1 MSKKILI
8 APLNWGLGHATRCM
22 PIIDELLRQ
31 GADVML
37 ASDGAALRLLQAE
50 YPHLPIFELP
60 AYNIRYPF
68 NSMMLSMATQ
78 MPKILRGCV
87 GEYFWLRKFIKTHN
101 IDVVI
106 SDNRFG
112 FFNKNTHNIFMTHQA
127 NILMPSKWMQRW
139 VNGVNHFFIKKFHAL
154 WIPDFENEPNL
165 AGKLAHENLPNSLII
180 TYLGALSRMK
190 PPITTLKKYEVI
202 AVLSGPEP
210 QRTNLEKIILHQ
222 FEKMTSPQSCFQLDG
237 AFAPYFDSKTT
248 KKKKLLLV
256 RGVMND
262 TDVNLNNN
270 KIEIHNYLKAK
281 ELQEKIAQSETMI
294 CRSGYSTIMDLVTLK
309 IPTILI
315 PTPGQTEQEY
325 LAFELMRQNL
335 FYAQNQ
341 SSFDLGVCLYH
352 VKKYSGFGNFPN
364 PQETLSQIVNDLL
377 KF

>member
-22 PIIDELLRQ
+22 PLIDELLRQ

-37 ASDGAALRLLQAE
+37 ASDGAALQLLREE
-50 YPHLPIFELP
+50 YPQLPIFELP

-68 NSMMLSMATQ
+68 NSMMLSMVTQ
-78 MPKILRGCV
+78 MPKILRGCL
-87 GEYFWLRKFIKTHN
+87 GEYFWLRKFIKTHK
-101 IDVVI
+101 IDIVI

-112 FFNKNTHNIFMTHQA
+112 FFNKNTYNIFMTHQA
-127 NILMPSKWMQRW
+127 NILIPSKWMQRW
-139 VNGVNHFFIKKFHAL
+139 VNRVNHFFIKKFHTL

-165 AGKLAHENLPNSLII
+165 AGQLAHENLPKSLII
-180 TYLGALSRMK
+180 KYLGGLSRMK
-190 PPITTLKKYEVI
+190 PPIETLKKYQVI

-210 QRTNLEKIILHQ
+210 QRTHLEKIILEQ
-222 FEKMTSPQSCFQLDG
+222 FEKMVPPPDTLGTS
-237 AFAPYFDSKTT
+237 PYFDSKNLEN
-248 KKKKLLLV
+248 KPFLLV

-262 TDVNLNNN
+262 TIFNLKNK

-281 ELQEKIAQSETMI
+281 ELQEKINQSNVMI

-309 IPTILI
+309 IPAILI

-325 LAFELMRQNL
+325 LASELMRKNL
-335 FYAQNQ
+335 FYTQNQ
-341 SSFDLGVCLYH
+341 DKLDLEVALEN
-352 VKKYSGFGNFPN
+352 VKNYEGFGKFQNQ
-364 PQETLSQIVNDLL
+364 QETLSQIVNDLL

>member
-22 PIIDELLRQ
+22 PLIDELLRQ

-37 ASDGAALRLLQAE
+37 ASDGAALQLLQAE
-50 YPHLPIFELP
+50 YAQLPIFELP

-78 MPKILRGCV
+78 MPKILRGCL
-87 GEYFWLRKFIKTHN
+87 GEHFWLKKFIKTHK
-101 IDVVI
+101 IDIVI

-112 FFNKNTHNIFMTHQA
+112 FFNKNTYNIFMTHQA
-127 NILMPSKWMQRW
+127 NILIPSKWMQRW
-139 VNGVNHFFIKKFHAL
+139 VNRVNHFFIKKFHTL

-165 AGKLAHENLPNSLII
+165 AGQLAHENLPKPLII
-180 TYLGALSRMK
+180 KYLGALSRMK
-190 PPITTLKKYEVI
+190 PPIETPKKYEVI

-210 QRTNLEKIILHQ
+210 QRTHLEKIILEQ
-222 FEKMTSPQSCFQLDG
+222 FENRIPQQNL
-237 AFAPYFDSKTT
+237 DSKTLEN
-248 KKKKLLLV
+248 KPFLLV

-262 TDVNLNNN
+262 TVFNLKNK

-281 ELQEKIAQSETMI
+281 ELQEKIAESAVMI
-294 CRSGYSTIMDLVTLK
+294 CRSGYSTIMDLVTLQ
-309 IPTILI
+309 IPAILI

-325 LAFELMRQNL
+325 LASELMKNQF
-335 FYAQNQ
+335 FYTQNQ
-341 SSFDLGVCLYH
+341 DKLDLDMALEN
-352 VKKYSGFGNFPN
+352 VKNYNGFGKFPN
-364 PQETLSQIVNDLL
+364 QQETLSQIVSDLL